1 MDKIIIKI
9 AKVISIIVIILGVV
23 FFILTA
29 LNGDEIEVD
38 LALQAKIL
46 NPYFG
51 LAIITILVTAGA
63 IIIFSLMDTIAKP
76 KSLIRSLILI
86 AILVVLGFVGY
97 SLSGNNFNAEELQRL
112 KSTAD
117 ESRMVGAALIFTYFV
132 GALTVLALIVSN
144 SINFFRR

>member
-9 AKVISIIVIILGVV
+9 AKILSIIVIILGVV

-38 LALQAKIL
+38 PALQTKIL
-46 NPYFG
+46 NPYGG
-51 LAIITILVTAGA
+51 LAFITIIITAGA
-63 IIIFSLMDTIAKP
+63 IILFSLIDIIAKP
-76 KSLIRSLILI
+76 KSLVRFLILVG
-86 AILVVLGFVGY
+86 ILVVLGFIGY

-112 KSTAD
+112 KSTAE

>member
-9 AKVISIIVIILGVV
+9 AKILSIIVIILGVV

-29 LNGDEIEVD
+29 LNGDGIETD
-38 LALQAKIL
+38 PALQAKIL
-46 NPYFG
+46 NPYGG
-51 LAIITILVTAGA
+51 LAFITILITAGA
-63 IIIFSLMDTIAKP
+63 ILLFSLMDIIAKP
-76 KSLIRSLILI
+76 KSLIRFLILLG
-86 AILVVLGFVGY
+86 ILVVLGFVGY

-132 GALTVLALIVSN
+132 GALTILALIVSN

>member
-9 AKVISIIVIILGVV
+9 AKILSIIVIILGVV

-29 LNGDEIEVD
+29 LNGDEIEVNP
-38 LALQAKIL
+38 ALQKKIL
-46 NPYFG
+46 NPYG
-51 LAIITILVTAGA
+51 SLAFITILIAAGA
-63 IIIFSLMDTIAKP
+63 IILFSLMDIIAKP
-76 KSLIRSLILI
+76 KSLVRFLIVI
-86 AILVVLGFVGY
+86 GILVVLGFIGY

>member
-9 AKVISIIVIILGVV
+9 AKILSIIVIILGVV

-29 LNGDEIEVD
+29 LNGDGIEAD
-38 LALQAKIL
+38 PALQAKIL
-46 NPYFG
+46 NPYGG
-51 LAIITILVTAGA
+51 LAFITILITAGA
-63 IIIFSLMDTIAKP
+63 ILLFSLMDIIAKP
-76 KSLIRSLILI
+76 KSLIRFLILLG
-86 AILVVLGFVGY
+86 ILVVLGFVGY
-97 SLSGNNFNAEELQRL
+97 SLSGNNFNAEELKRL

-132 GALTVLALIVSN
+132 GALTILALIVSN